1 MVTYRELASA
11 KVTAAQTELVV
22 LNRKCNDARRR
33 MMYHLDA
40 AMTAYM
46 GGGQAHKKLLFYVD
60 KAMEELLDKEVQRVL
75 PKYTKQK

>member
-1 MVTYRELASA
+1 
-11 KVTAAQTELVV
+11 
-22 LNRKCNDARRR
+22 

-60 KAMEELLDKEVQRVL
+60 KAMEELLDKEVQRAL